1 MLVLYSQLVVYTYIL
16 FINVM
21 ILNLITNQENYMIG
35 RNGVSVSEI
44 VIHTNGGSAS
54 QGLHNWFQNNTI
66 QVSAHWQVYLSG
78 EIEQYVKNEDTAYH
92 AGVWEENLKSIGIEH
107 EDNGNSTDSV
117 RTNEQYEAS
126 AQLIA
131 NLYRQ
136 NNLPFNDMGRIK
148 PHHEFVPSR
157 PCPDGLSID
166 RLRSRVNE
174 VLNPKPVSIPV
185 PTVLDNLYKVF
196 KNSVELGAFANEQNA
211 LDCYMNNKAD
221 TILQNNNNLTV
232 TFQDMVNQLQD
243 QINSLN
249 DKNLN
254 LNNQILAENA
264 TNTSLKDQ
272 LNKNGIL
279 NATLV
284 SKSFEKDAEI
294 TDLSNQI
301 IELQKHKDIVTEFFN
316 KIKTILGH

>member
-1 MLVLYSQLVVYTYIL
+1 
-16 FINVM
+16 M
-21 ILNLITNQENYMIG
+21 IENLITNQNNYMIG

-44 VIHTNGGSAS
+44 VIHTNGGPAS

-92 AGVWEENLKSIGIEH
+92 AGIWEENLKSIGIEH

-148 PHHEFVPSR
+148 PHHEFIPSR

-166 RLRSRVNE
+166 RIRSRVDE
-174 VLNPKPVSIPV
+174 ILNPKPVSIPV
-185 PTVLDNLYKVF
+185 PTLLDNLYKVF

-211 LDCYMNNKAD
+211 LDCYINNKAD

-232 TFQDMVNQLQD
+232 TFQNMSNELQD
-243 QINSLN
+243 QINQLTQKN
-249 DKNLN
+249 TELEKNL
-254 LNNQILAENA
+254 
-264 TNTSLKDQ
+264 
-272 LNKNGIL
+272 
-279 NATLV
+279 
-284 SKSFEKDAEI
+284 
-294 TDLSNQI
+294 TDLQNTDSGLELTNKTEIARLNQLLSDQQI
-301 IELQKHKDIVTEFFN
+301 KLDKVTPHSEFLLGLYESIN
-316 KIKTILGH
+316 KLINKS